1 LIVGAFNPAS
11 SDKRSKR
18 PFTVTVSPKTML
30 VGFMAELLP
39 RELVGSS
46 VVSAQHEVNS
56 VRGNVLRDT
65 AVG

>member
-1 LIVGAFNPAS
+1 
-11 SDKRSKR
+11 
-18 PFTVTVSPKTML
+18 ML

-46 VVSAQHEVNS
+46 VVSAQREVNS